1 MDFASPQG
9 GANASPDKTRTSPSS
24 STSTSTST
32 SDPICAQFREDEAAR
47 SSLAHTM
54 AIFEVSHVPYDAI
67 LILGGEG
74 RGACEDLCRDMN
86 AIELLEKFI
95 AAEKVVGGVGQA
107 VMIFIDLCAPEG
119 GGGYFVAGRRV
130 TCITTDAEEG
140 EGHHRSEEALCLES
154 RLRERGAVFEN
165 TRVGGEFAV
174 RDGKFVT
181 GQNRASA
188 AETARLLLQAIEG

>member
-9 GANASPDKTRTSPSS
+9 GGNASPDKTRTFP
-24 STSTSTST
+24 STSTST

-47 SSLAHTM
+47 SSLAHTT

-74 RGACEDLCRDMN
+74 RGACEDLCRDVN

-119 GGGYFVAGRRV
+119 GGGGYFVAGRRV
-130 TCITTDAEEG
+130 TCITTDEEEG
-140 EGHHRSEEALCLES
+140 EGHHRSEEAALCLES
-154 RLRERGAVFEN
+154 RLRERGAVFES